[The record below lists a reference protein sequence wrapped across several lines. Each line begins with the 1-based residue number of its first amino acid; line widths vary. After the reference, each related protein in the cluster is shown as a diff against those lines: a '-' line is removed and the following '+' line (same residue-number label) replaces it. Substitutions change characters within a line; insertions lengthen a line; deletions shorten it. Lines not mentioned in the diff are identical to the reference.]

1 MKLVHRPVSSS
12 HFYVRLEVFS
22 GLEKICGGKAMQ
34 QITRRLG
41 QSDLYITKVGI
52 GTAPIGSTP
61 EWSVNWGPQDE
72 NEAVRAIEVAI
83 DLGVNWIDTAPFYG
97 WGRAEQIVGKALR
110 GKRDSVYIFTKCGT
124 LGNGQT
130 RWREDLSPASIRSEV
145 EASLRNLQT
154 DHIDLYQFHDPHP
167 HTPIEES
174 WATMQTLIQEGKVR
188 YGGLSNHTPDLMERA
203 MTIAPITSN
212 QDQYSLLHRAIER
225 DVLPFSQQHNIGV
238 LAWSPLASGF
248 LTDGFDLESLDPQ
261 DFRRRRP
268 FAQEP
273 AFTRLK
279 QLRAMLPTIAQYHHK
294 NMVDLAIA
302 WVLRQPAL
310 TGAIMGIRSEQEA
323 REMAGGINWKL
334 TDQETQVIEQAL
346 TLWGRDA

>member
-1 MKLVHRPVSSS
+1 MNL
-12 HFYVRLEVFS
+12 
-22 GLEKICGGKAMQ
+22 A
-34 QITRRLG
+34 TRRLG
-41 QSDLYITKVGI
+41 QSDLEITRVGI

-61 EWSVNWGPQDE
+61 NWRIYWGPQ
-72 NEAVRAIEVAI
+72 NESEAIRAIEAALE
-83 DLGVNWIDTAPFYG
+83 LGVNWIDTAPFYG

-124 LGNGQT
+124 LGDEQGD
-130 RWREDLSPASIRSEV
+130 WEDLSPESIRREV

-154 DHIDLYQFHDPHP
+154 DHIDLYQFHDPDP

-174 WATMQTLIQEGKVR
+174 WAAMQTLIQEGKVR

-203 MTIAPITSN
+203 MTLAPITSN
-212 QDQYSLLHRAIER
+212 QHQYSLLHRDIER

-248 LTDGFDLESLDPQ
+248 LADGFDLESLDPQ

-279 QLRAMLPTIAQYHHK
+279 QLRATLQAIAQGHHK
-294 NMVDLAIA
+294 KMVDLAIA

-310 TGAIMGIRSEQEA
+310 TGAIIGIRSEQEA
-323 REMAGGINWKL
+323 REMAGGLDWKL
-334 TDQETQVIEQAL
+334 TDQELQAIEQAL
-346 TLWGRDA
+346 TLWGEGM